1 MAYDQCS
8 DPESSVIMIVR
19 GDDRRVLFTID
30 SPWPGHL
37 TGFLRGRLTARG
49 RGRTWGSAEVALDG
63 DRTIVVDLRHWM
75 TDQLAGVY
83 AAELELIFDGGPEGP
98 PGDPRSGEQVWTPW
112 QGHLVLL
119 DDLERSGM

>member
-1 MAYDQCS
+1 MTYDP
-8 DPESSVIMIVR
+8 DPDTITIVR

-49 RGRTWGSAEVALDG
+49 KGQTWHSDEVQLIGHD
-63 DRTIVVDLRHWM
+63 TIVVDLRHWM
-75 TDQLAGVY
+75 TDRPAGVY

-98 PGDPRSGEQVWTPW
+98 PGDPHSGQQVWTPW
-112 QGHLVLL
+112 QGHLVLS